1 MVLFLAWW
9 VGVRERKRWVI
20 GIEMRDLL
28 VRRGI
33 EQERIVRS
41 MLG

>member
-1 MVLFLAWW
+1 MVGFLAWW

-33 EQERIVRS
+33 ERGRMVRS